1 MLKFSGMVAAI
12 TGGVQAFHYSYTGH
26 YHPQVYNQ
34 AADPWALTATTKSVA
49 ATTTVDKSKWY
60 SPYQQYSPIRIPYV
74 PANHTDT
81 RYASCITPIA
91 HMSSATTKANIFFRI
106 QFAQRG
112 GKATMSRVT
121 LQDASTDY
129 VACTGTCPAGTA
141 TEQPS
146 FSFRITEYGRID
158 NGATT
163 MTQTATT
170 TSGVTTITSSTAG
183 YSSATAAV
191 CTLLGDEFNPLRETD
206 KMGRA
211 NPYQD
216 PNRGRIAPLLI

>member
-12 TGGVQAFHYSYTGH
+12 TGGVQAFHYGYTGH

-91 HMSSATTKANIFFRI
+91 HQSTASTAANVFVRI

-112 GKATMSRVT
+112 GKATMTRTTV
-121 LQDASTDY
+121 QDTSTYTNCTSSASQ
-129 VACTGTCPAGTA
+129 ACPRGNTGD
-141 TEQPS
+141 QPNYIYK
-146 FSFRITEYGRID
+146 ITEYGRLD
-158 NGATT
+158 DGATT
-163 MTQTATT
+163 MAL
-170 TSGVTTITSSTAG
+170 SSTA
-183 YSSATAAV
+183 TAV
-191 CTLLGDEFNPLRETD
+191 TLTTSRSCTLLGDEFNPLRETD

-216 PNRGRIAPLLI
+216 PNRGRIAPLLL